1 VGLNGAG
8 KTTTLNLLTG
18 ILQPTSGTINV
29 FGKDYS
35 KNTIMIKKRCGVVTE
50 DPSLFDYL
58 TAEEQLYFSARLYG
72 LSRSLAQARSDEL
85 FQLFDL
91 IPHRKTLVHILSKGM
106 KKKLALMCALIHNP
120 DILYLDEPFE
130 GLDPISFKLACD
142 ILSQLI
148 INGCT
153 IFLTSHNLP
162 LIENL
167 CTEVAVIHQGKLL
180 FQATT
185 ESIKKRYK
193 DEQNDF
199 HSIGLDKLF
208 HQLVAPDIESVTLSW
223 IGE

>member
-1 VGLNGAG
+1 
-8 KTTTLNLLTG
+8 
-18 ILQPTSGTINV
+18 
-29 FGKDYS
+29 
-35 KNTIMIKKRCGVVTE
+35 
-50 DPSLFDYL
+50 
-58 TAEEQLYFSARLYG
+58 
-72 LSRSLAQARSDEL
+72 
-85 FQLFDL
+85 
-91 IPHRKTLVHILSKGM
+91 M

-142 ILSQLI
+142 ILSQLRL
-148 INGCT
+148 NGCT

-167 CTEVAVIHQGKLL
+167 CTDVAIIHNGKIL
-180 FQATT
+180 FQDTT

-208 HQLVAPDIESVTLSW
+208 HRLVAPDQGTVSLSW
-223 IGE
+223 MGK